1 MKSVLITGAE
11 GNIGSSLRTVLAER
25 YSLRLLTREP
35 ESALESFVAD
45 IADLDAILPIF
56 EGMDAV
62 VHLAGSPSVQTPWA
76 DILHNNIIGTRNVF
90 EAARRQGVKQ
100 IVYASSNHAAGMYE
114 EERAP
119 ALYQRRSGFV
129 LDHLAAV
136 RPDSLYGVSKCFGE
150 ALGRFY
156 AERYAMSVYCL
167 RIGSVLLGDDPTAE
181 AVRHGSEWLGLS
193 EADNLRRMAATW
205 QSKRDLAREVTAC
218 LEAQDVRFGIFY
230 GVSDNPYRFWDLDH
244 ARSVIGYVP
253 EDRAP
258 EPDQG

>member
-11 GNIGSSLRTVLAER
+11 GNIGSSLPEHLAGR
-25 YSLRLLTREP
+25 YELRLLTREP
-35 ESALESFVAD
+35 QAGLDSFAAD
-45 IADLDAILPIF
+45 IAELDSILPAF

-62 VHLAGSPSVQTPWA
+62 IHLAGSPSVQTPWD

-90 EAARRQGVKQ
+90 EAARRQGLKQ

-119 ALYQRRSGFV
+119 ELYRRRGGFI
-129 LDHLAAV
+129 LDHLAPL

-156 AERYAMSVYCL
+156 SERHGLSVYCL
-167 RIGSVLLGDDPTAE
+167 RIGSVLRDDNPTSE

-193 EADNLRRMAATW
+193 EDDNLRRMAATW
-205 QSKRDLAREVTAC
+205 QSKRDLAREISAC
-218 LEAQDVRFGIFY
+218 LDAEDVHFGIFY

-244 ARSVIGYVP
+244 ARTVIGYIP
-253 EDRAP
+253 ADRAP
-258 EPDQG
+258 ERA